1 MSMSKNDPECDRR
14 QCLRCK
20 QFFDSD
26 WPGNRVCKPC
36 RKKNE
41 KLDKGLPCFDIESAG
56 YPLPPDRETFLRDP
70 AALVAGTSSTNPSRS
85 SQASES

>member
-1 MSMSKNDPECDRR
+1 MSKNDPECQRR

-20 QFFDSD
+20 EYFDSD

-41 KLDKGLPCFDIESAG
+41 KLDKGLPCFDIEDAG
-56 YPLPPDRETFLRDP
+56 YPLPPDRESFLKDP
-70 AALVAGTSSTNPSRS
+70 LLVLGTSSMNPNKS
-85 SQASES
+85 SQASEL